1 MNQQNQDDFDDEN
14 DHEIDEWVEEDN
26 SAVVCLVCAESGTS
40 VDVALQHLITA
51 HSFDLVSVGKKLGL
65 DFYGGIRLVNYIR
78 KQVKADSSFKLAS
91 VAESVAVWSKDDANL
106 IPVIEND
113 PLLYA
118 IDFDDDDEEDEA
130 VEQISSGVNEVS
142 LESSADKKKIQALE
156 RQLAELKSAFS
167 DYKDLVRKTFLEDS
181 AVSAPLPKEDG
192 KKETWEMD
200 YYFGSYAETEIHE
213 TMLKDAVRT
222 ESYRDCFYLNK
233 DFFKDKIV
241 LDVGCGT
248 GILSMFAA
256 KSGAKHVY
264 AVDNSTIILRAKE
277 IVKQNGLDSK
287 ITFIRGEVENISL
300 PVDTVDVIVSEWMG
314 YFLLFE
320 GMFDSVITARDRW
333 LAPGGVMA
341 PSHANI
347 LIAGLEDA
355 DWINDKHHFW
365 NDVYGFDYTC
375 MKGTFLE
382 DGQVDIANPKSIIT
396 EPVVLKELV
405 LDTVTPP
412 ELDFI
417 TPFSLKFTK
426 PGRLHGIC
434 GWFDIR
440 FEFPDK
446 TATPVHFSTSAA
458 ATPTHWKQTT
468 FVLQEPVDVQDGTML
483 EGTFNCRKSKENAR
497 ELEVLISFVNPNTK
511 EQKSQ
516 KFTVR

>member
-1 MNQQNQDDFDDEN
+1 MGSEDDDKLRAQQDFEDDN
-14 DHEIDEWVEEDN
+14 DHDVDEWIEDDT
-26 SAVVCLVCAESGTS
+26 STVVCLFCAATS
-40 VDVALQHLITA
+40 TSIDDTLKHLNEA
-51 HSFDLVSVGKKLGL
+51 HHFDLVNEGKTLGL
-65 DFYGGIRLVNYIR
+65 DFYEGIRLVNYIR
-78 KQVKADSSFKLAS
+78 KQVKENASFKLSS
-91 VAESVAVWSKDDANL
+91 VSENTAEWIKDDAYL

-118 IDFDDDDEEDEA
+118 IDFDDDDDDE
-130 VEQISSGVNEVS
+130 QSISAGVQKAS
-142 LESSADKKKIQALE
+142 LETDDKKKIEALE

-167 DYKDLVRKTFLEDS
+167 DYKELVRKTFLEDS
-181 AVSAPLPKEDG
+181 AVSAPLPKRDAEG
-192 KKETWEMD
+192 KESWEMD

-213 TMLKDAVRT
+213 TMLKDVVRT

-256 KSGAKHVY
+256 KAGAKHVY

-277 IVKQNGLDSK
+277 IVKQNGLADK

-300 PVDTVDVIVSEWMG
+300 PVDKVDCIVSEWMG

-333 LAPGGVMA
+333 LADDGIMA

-347 LIAGLEDA
+347 LLAGLEDA
-355 DWINDKHHFW
+355 EWINDKYNFW
-365 NDVYGFDYTC
+365 NDLHEGN
-375 MKGTFLE
+375 FLE
-382 DGQVDIANPKSIIT
+382 DGQVDFANPKSIIT

-412 ELDFI
+412 ELDFV
-417 TPFSLKFTK
+417 TPFTLKFTK
-426 PGRLHGIC
+426 QSRVHGLC

-440 FEFPDK
+440 FEFPGPNS
-446 TATPVHFSTSAA
+446 TPIYFSTSAA
-458 ATPTHWKQTT
+458 AIPTHWKQTT
-468 FVLQEPVDVQDGTML
+468 FVLAEPVDVNAGDVL
-483 EGTFNCRKSKENAR
+483 EGTFDCKKSKENAR
-497 ELEVLISFVNPNTK
+497 ELDVLITYVHPITK
-511 EQKSQ
+511 EKKSQ